1 MENPS
6 DPGSVPLAVT
16 GVTPGLGSLG
26 DFTESV
32 EMLRYGA
39 LTYPHLLEE
48 DRMWKFSLTLDY
60 ALFGHITL
68 DGTRSAC
75 EAAAYLNKFDVLI
88 AARALGCPWG
98 YTATLLCLWGRVD
111 ILRWARSNHQVE
123 KVPLT
128 ASCYTIASNVGHIE
142 VIKFLWAEHCPFE
155 SLTPYGAAE
164 HGHVEC
170 LRLLH
175 EIHSHLPIDDDGIV
189 PAIQWQAPEV
199 CEYAVKS
206 GNLETL
212 EVAWS
217 LRGEHYDIM
226 FPFPEGPY
234 PMLAAIKIG
243 RLDMIKFL
251 LTKGCPWGRDTCEAV
266 RNAGHPHVS
275 LWVEKNLGVCPS
287 ITVDQVFGACSE
299 HGDGL

>member
-1 MENPS
+1 MSVPCLHCARYVHKETVRHHERDCSENPDRRICPPLN
-6 DPGSVPLAVT
+6 DPSSSKCIPKPRCSAPRRRRT
-16 GVTPGLGSLG
+16 FDTQPPGEPELSRTTL
-26 DFTESV
+26 V
-32 EMLRYGA
+32 LPGA
-39 LTYPHLLEE
+39 L
-48 DRMWKFSLTLDY
+48 
-60 ALFGHITL
+60 G
-68 DGTRSAC
+68 
-75 EAAAYLNKFDVLI
+75 N
-88 AARALGCPWG
+88 
-98 YTATLLCLWGRVD
+98 
-111 ILRWARSNHQVE
+111 
-123 KVPLT
+123 
-128 ASCYTIASNVGHIE
+128 
-142 VIKFLWAEHCPFE
+142 
-155 SLTPYGAAE
+155 
-164 HGHVEC
+164 VEC